1 MGKEKISII
10 VPVYGVEKYLEEC
23 LDSLLNQTYKNLE
36 IILVDDESPD
46 NCPKICDVY
55 AKRDDRIV
63 VIHKKNGGAASA
75 RNVGLDCISGE
86 YVAFVDSDDYV
97 DKEYISKLLYLI
109 KKENADISVCSFSN
123 VYRNRNEKIDNSVGI
138 YTAQD
143 YLRLFLNDWKCGL
156 IWNKLFKTKLLKN
169 IRFAEGHVIDDEFF
183 TYKTVILAKKII
195 VGNSNLYYY
204 RQRRS
209 SAMAQGRKKRMLQD
223 RMEYM
228 TERFQI
234 VTKRF
239 PELYREYLNNFTD
252 NLIRFKTEAWEYND
266 DIYRKAA
273 ELQKQY
279 LKEIL
284 TGPVDIKMKYSFI
297 MSMLRKKRK
306 ESGEATKED
315 LSEYYK

>member
-1 MGKEKISII
+1 MEKEKISII
-10 VPVYGVEKYLEEC
+10 VPVYSVEKYLKEC

-46 NCPKICDVY
+46 NCPQICDVY
-55 AKRDDRIV
+55 AKQDDRIMV
-63 VIHKKNGGAASA
+63 MHKKNGGAASA

-97 DKEYISKLLYLI
+97 DKDYISRLLYLI
-109 KKENADISVCSFSN
+109 KKENADISVCSFFN
-123 VYRNRNEKIDNSVGI
+123 VYRNRNEKIDNTVGI

-156 IWNKLFKTKLLKN
+156 IWNKLFKTKLMRN
-169 IRFAEGHVIDDEFF
+169 IRFAEGHIIDDEFF
-183 TYKTVILAKKII
+183 TYKAVMLAKKI
-195 VGNSNLYYY
+195 VAENSNLYYY
-204 RQRRS
+204 RKRS
-209 SAMAQGRKKRMLQD
+209 SGAMAKGRKKRMLQD

-239 PELYREYLNNFTD
+239 PGLYQEYLNDFTD
-252 NLIRFKTEAWEYND
+252 NLIRFKTEAREYDD
-266 DIYRKAA
+266 DIHRKAA

-284 TGPVDIKMKYSFI
+284 MGPLDIKRKYSF
-297 MSMLRKKRK
+297 MVSMLRKKRK
-306 ESGEATKED
+306 ENGGTTKED
-315 LSEYYK
+315 LSEYYE